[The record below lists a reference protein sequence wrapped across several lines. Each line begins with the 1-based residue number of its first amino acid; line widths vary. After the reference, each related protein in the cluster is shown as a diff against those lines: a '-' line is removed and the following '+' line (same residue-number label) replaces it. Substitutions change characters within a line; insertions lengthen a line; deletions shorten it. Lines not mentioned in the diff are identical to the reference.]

1 MRSKSPGALKYGATA
16 IFVALAISA
25 SAVTAEDTPVY
36 PSGNKIEGVWD
47 AQVTFRDCATGAA
60 LFTGQSLV
68 AYARGGVV
76 TNITQGAAPS
86 GRYPGL
92 GVWSH
97 VSGPDY
103 KSTFKEF
110 RYNSD
115 GSFAGKIIVVVNI
128 THELDDT
135 LTTSA
140 VGRFYDAAGQLTATI
155 CPTGVGVRFTG
166 EN

>member
-47 AQVTFRDCATGAA
+47 AQVTFRNCATGAA

-76 TNITQGAAPS
+76 TNDNPRSGTVRPVPGPGRLESRFRTRLQIDIQGIPLQLRRQFCRKNNCRREHHARA
-86 GRYPGL
+86 GRHADHQRRRPIL
-92 GVWSH
+92 
-97 VSGPDY
+97 
-103 KSTFKEF
+103 
-110 RYNSD
+110 
-115 GSFAGKIIVVVNI
+115 
-128 THELDDT
+128 
-135 LTTSA
+135 
-140 VGRFYDAAGQLTATI
+140 
-155 CPTGVGVRFTG
+155 
-166 EN
+166 

>member
-1 MRSKSPGALKYGATA
+1 MRSKPPRALKYCATA
-16 IFVALAISA
+16 IVVALAISS
-25 SAVTAEDTPVY
+25 SAVTAQDTALY
-36 PSGNKIEGVWD
+36 PDGNKIEGVWD
-47 AQVTFRDCATGAA
+47 AQVTFRNCATGAA

-92 GVWSH
+92 GVWHH
-97 VSGPDY
+97 VSGRDY
-103 KSTFKEF
+103 QSTFKEF
-110 RYNSD
+110 RYNPD
-115 GSFAGKIIVVVNI
+115 GTFAGKIIVVVNI

-140 VGRFYDAAGQLTATI
+140 VGRFYDAAGQVTATI

-166 EN
+166 DN